1 MSYDSGMTDT
11 EANTSSVT
19 NAPQGSW
26 LGEAPMRGFEEDI
39 GWFEPEARSGE
50 PVRFSEDR
58 SLP

>member
-26 LGEAPMRGFEEDI
+26 LGEDI